1 MTPPKTECSAKTYAF
16 GQLERRQVVADFSGG
31 QITSDGGLILVAQ
44 VDQHYRI
51 SERLAACFRDG
62 RAVTRVQHQLSALIA
77 QRLYGLVQGYEDLND
92 HDELRH
98 DPMFGIAVGKLES
111 HHARCAPKAR
121 KKHPESTGTSHALS
135 SKPM

>member
-1 MTPPKTECSAKTYAF
+1 M
-16 GQLERRQVVADFSGG
+16 VADFSGG
-31 QITSDGGLILVAQ
+31 QITTDGGLILVAQ
-44 VDQHYRI
+44 VDRHYRI
-51 SERLAACFRDG
+51 SERLAECFGDQRNS
-62 RAVTRVQHQLSALIA
+62 ARVQHKLSELIA

-121 KKHPESTGTSHALS
+121 KNAP
-135 SKPM
+135 